1 MKKMETIIKTIVIF
15 VFITI
20 CLWIISEGINKQ
32 LKKELERQKELNK
45 KILSLFQNERDKSDT
60 LYRIIFH
67 IRSELSLLKLKDCP
81 EEEFKNI
88 PFEIIEWIDM
98 LERISNGEDDGVYK
112 QI

>member
-1 MKKMETIIKTIVIF
+1 MEIIIKAIF
-15 VFITI
+15 VSIFVAI

-45 KILSLFQNERDKSDT
+45 QILSLFQNEQDKSDT

-67 IRSELSLLKLKDCP
+67 IRNELSLLKLKDCP

-88 PFEIIEWIDM
+88 PFEIIDWIDL
-98 LERISNGEDDGVYK
+98 LEKESKGVNDSDV
-112 QI
+112 